1 MVVYHTMSCRRQQVL
16 FSVMIFL
23 PAEGNQNG
31 NEIAIPETVFVSWSL
46 IFCDEI
52 KYAAIN
58 IIGGA

>member
-1 MVVYHTMSCRRQQVL
+1 MSCRRQQVL